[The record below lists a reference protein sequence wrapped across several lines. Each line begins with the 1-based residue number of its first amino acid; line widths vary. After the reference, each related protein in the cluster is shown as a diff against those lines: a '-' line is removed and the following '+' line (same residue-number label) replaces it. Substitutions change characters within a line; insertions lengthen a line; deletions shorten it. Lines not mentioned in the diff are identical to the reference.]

1 MTNVPHINAQIS
13 KSDLPL
19 HPSPYFQKSQKSSP
33 KVSKNRVKVDHSFGH
48 LFDYSA
54 IRFENRKSDL
64 EITQCNDGMKPVQ
77 IPLGLTPENP
87 GHHLTD
93 TSPSESSVAE

>member
-1 MTNVPHINAQIS
+1 MFLVGLFKNFKKVP
-13 KSDLPL
+13 
-19 HPSPYFQKSQKSSP
+19 QKWQ
-33 KVSKNRVKVDHSFGH
+33 KNRVQVDHSFGH

-77 IPLGLTPENP
+77 IPFGLSPEIP
-87 GHHLTD
+87 GHDNVMT
-93 TSPSESSVAE
+93 

>member
-1 MTNVPHINAQIS
+1 MA
-13 KSDLPL
+13 
-19 HPSPYFQKSQKSSP
+19 
-33 KVSKNRVKVDHSFGH
+33 KNRVQVDHSFQH

-54 IRFENRKSDL
+54 IGFENRKSDL

-87 GHHLTD
+87 YGHVTY

>member
-1 MTNVPHINAQIS
+1 MRKSQSLIVPYIFS
-13 KSDLPL
+13 L
-19 HPSPYFQKSQKSSP
+19 YFQKSQKSSP
-33 KVSKNRVKVDHSFGH
+33 KVAKNRVQVDHSFQH

-87 GHHLTD
+87 GHLTD
-93 TSPSESSVAE
+93 TSPSESYVAE